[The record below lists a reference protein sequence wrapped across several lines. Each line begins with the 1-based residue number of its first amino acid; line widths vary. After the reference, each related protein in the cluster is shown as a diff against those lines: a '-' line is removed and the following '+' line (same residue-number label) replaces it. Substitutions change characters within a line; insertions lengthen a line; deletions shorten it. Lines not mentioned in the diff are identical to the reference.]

1 MNLHDQPLVSVITPV
16 YNMGHFLAECIE
28 SILSQSYQ
36 NFEYIILNNC
46 STDETLEIALQ
57 YAKKDTRIQVHTNKD
72 FVGVM
77 ENHNFALGLMSPQ
90 AKYCKVVCAD
100 DFLFPE
106 CLMKMVELAEVHP
119 SVSMVGSY
127 SLAGKKVMHSGLEYE
142 KSVVNGRDICR
153 ATLLGGPYVF
163 GAPTTLLYRA
173 DSVRKTKAFYPS
185 SNPHSDTTACYREL
199 EHADFGF
206 VHQVLSYTRI
216 HAESQTSR
224 GIKLGILH
232 LAKVHDVA
240 QYGPK
245 YLSPIEYKK
254 CLTHTTEDYY
264 SVLVPHI
271 LAQAGNEEFWQ
282 KHRAGLQEVGL
293 TFSRAKLLKA
303 AFLKALLLFLNPGKA
318 LKKARRIRKNAG
330 KIDAQY
336 YDQALE

>member
-1 MNLHDQPLVSVITPV
+1 MSLHDQPLVSVITPV
-16 YNMGHFLAECIE
+16 YNMGDYLAACIE
-28 SILSQSYQ
+28 SILSQTYQ
-36 NFEYIILNNC
+36 NFEYIIVNNR
-46 STDETLEIALQ
+46 STDQTLEIALE
-57 YAKKDTRIQVHTNKD
+57 YAKKDSRIQVHTNQD

-77 ENHNFALGLMSPQ
+77 ENHNIALGLMCPQ

-106 CLMKMVELAEVHP
+106 CLTKMVEFAEAHP

-142 KSVVNGRDICR
+142 RSVVNGREICR

-173 DSVRKTKAFYPS
+173 DSVRKTRAFYPT

-199 EHADFGF
+199 EAADFGF

-232 LAKVHDVA
+232 LAKVYDVA
-240 QYGPK
+240 HYGPK
-245 YLSPIEYKK
+245 YLSPSEYKK
-254 CLTHTTEDYY
+254 CLTCTTEGYY
-264 SVLVPHI
+264 SALVPHL
-271 LAQAGNEEFWQ
+271 LAQAGNDEFWQ
-282 KHRAGLQEVGL
+282 KHRDGLQEAGL

-303 AFLKALLLFLNPGKA
+303 ACLKGLLLFLNPGKA
-318 LKKARRIRKNAG
+318 LKKIRKIMGNAD
-330 KIDAQY
+330 KIEAQY